1 MGFFEGFITEAAKSV
16 DTSLKDSMKR
26 TEDRVEGMAQYRV
39 TRRRAAQEN
48 KIKEEKE
55 LRDVLGNLASLVDGD
70 MDKAAQLYVDGGRNI
85 KGATSLYDELKKNQ
99 SAGIDINAAMTF
111 AQPRA
116 EAGQLEDYV
125 SRFVTPI
132 TALDMKDDD
141 IQASGL
147 YGALF
152 KPDLKKAVLDRVD
165 EAAPLDPVKKFKDS
179 VVPGATIDRSGFL
192 AKQAYDEVLAGRSRA
207 AAGEARAVS
216 KEGREQKS
224 FMSAEDRYESAEK
237 RAVSAE
243 KRAEKVTASQ
253 LDIAE
258 AQELRAEA
266 EEKRRIADESRK
278 ASAFLK
284 DQVLVDLTIEEKRV
298 EALKAKDHPQF
309 ATFEKM
315 AVYASMQL
323 NKKGLT
329 PDQKNTFQSMYDD
342 AIAGALAYEGATD
355 STSTTPQFSK
365 QSIDSIIDNSIERQL
380 KPVGL
385 VAGVDQKV
393 EDLIKGNE
401 GKYFNNMSIAL
412 ANVKKRL
419 TNSDGVI
426 QAEASRA
433 IDAENAALSDKIQTF
448 AGRVKDVY
456 TATTGTKPTN
466 YKDIA
471 SFNTL
476 VKNAAASSNV
486 GLTQSNIG
494 EISRQVAKANLKA
507 GDVVETPTGFR
518 VWTGTRF
525 VE

>member
-1 MGFFEGFITEAAKSV
+1 MGYLEGFLTGAAKTL
-16 DTSLKDSMKR
+16 DDSLKDSMKR

-39 TRRRAAQEN
+39 TRRRAKQEA
-48 KIKEEKE
+48 KEKEERE
-55 LRDVLGNLASLVDGD
+55 LRDVLGDLASLVDGD

-85 KGATSLYDELKKNQ
+85 KGASSLYTELKKNQ

-116 EAGQLEDYV
+116 EPGELEDYV

-132 TALDMKDDD
+132 TTLDIKDND

-152 KPDLKKAVLDRVD
+152 KPDLKKTVLDRVD

-192 AKQAYDEVLAGRSRA
+192 EKQAYDEVLAGRSRA

-216 KEGREQKS
+216 KEGREQKG
-224 FMSAEDRYESAEK
+224 FMSAEKRYESAEK
-237 RAVSAE
+237 RAVAAE
-243 KRAEKVTASQ
+243 KRAESVTASQ
-253 LDIAE
+253 LDIAK
-258 AQELRAEA
+258 AQELRAKA
-266 EEKRRIADESRK
+266 DEKRRIAEESRK

-323 NKKGLT
+323 NKKGLS

-342 AIAGALAYEGATD
+342 AIAGALAYEDATD

-412 ANVKKRL
+412 ENVRKRL
-419 TNSDGVI
+419 TNSGGVI
-426 QAEASRA
+426 QSEASRA
-433 IDAENAALSDKIQTF
+433 INAEKEALSDRIQTF

-456 TATTGTKPTN
+456 AATTGTKPTN
-466 YKDIA
+466 YKDLA
-471 SFNTL
+471 T
-476 VKNAAASSNV
+476 VDAATEKLMAT
-486 GLTQSNIG
+486 GLTSSQAIREYGKS
-494 EISRQVAKANLKA
+494 LKS
-507 GDVVETPTGFR
+507 GDVVTLQDEDGVEFNA
-518 VWTGTRF
+518 VWTGTRY
-525 VE
+525 VR

>member
-1 MGFFEGFITEAAKSV
+1 M
-16 DTSLKDSMKR
+16 
-26 TEDRVEGMAQYRV
+26 
-39 TRRRAAQEN
+39 
-48 KIKEEKE
+48 
-55 LRDVLGNLASLVDGD
+55 
-70 MDKAAQLYVDGGRNI
+70 
-85 KGATSLYDELKKNQ
+85 
-99 SAGIDINAAMTF
+99 
-111 AQPRA
+111 
-116 EAGQLEDYV
+116 
-125 SRFVTPI
+125 
-132 TALDMKDDD
+132 
-141 IQASGL
+141 
-147 YGALF
+147 
-152 KPDLKKAVLDRVD
+152 
-165 EAAPLDPVKKFKDS
+165 
-179 VVPGATIDRSGFL
+179 
-192 AKQAYDEVLAGRSRA
+192 
-207 AAGEARAVS
+207 
-216 KEGREQKS
+216 
-224 FMSAEDRYESAEK
+224 
-237 RAVSAE
+237 SAE

-278 ASAFLK
+278 ASVFLK

-355 STSTTPQFSK
+355 STTTTPQFSK

-412 ANVKKRL
+412 ANVRKRL

-426 QAEASRA
+426 QSEASRA
-433 IDAENAALSDKIQTF
+433 IDAENAALSDRIQTF

-456 TATTGTKPTN
+456 AATTGTKPTN
-466 YKDIA
+466 YKDLA
-471 SFNTL
+471 TVDEATERLMST
-476 VKNAAASSNV
+476 
-486 GLTQSNIG
+486 GLTSSQAIREYGKS
-494 EISRQVAKANLKA
+494 LKS
-507 GDVVETPTGFR
+507 GDVVTLQDED
-518 VWTGTRF
+518 GTSLILMFSAKNLSQPSTERTIRSHGQHH
-525 VE
+525 VHLKPVTSHKY